1 MSDDKNPKITR
12 DTIYSLR
19 SENLPM
25 GRLSGINFG
34 KISFQVQTE
43 FTLYPNPI
51 IQTLIILGGEIKRK
65 IENEVDIDQ
74 DRETLT
80 KLLNE
85 QHIQSINDLKNK
97 AEKKFRKS
105 E

>member
-1 MSDDKNPKITR
+1 MGDNKDPKITR

-34 KISFQVQTE
+34 QITFQVQTE

-51 IQTLIILGGEIKRK
+51 IQTLIILGGEIKQK

-74 DRETLT
+74 DREALT

-85 QHIQSINDLKNK
+85 QHMQSINNLKSK

-105 E
+105 D